1 MLEITAKEFQGPA
14 GRQFLVDAFAA
25 GGGRVISR
33 HSKNK
38 YPDRDLVLTAVEVD
52 LSEVKFI
59 PARKLYAGTLTE
71 AARAISNGIQYVHNR
86 KTGNTFKMDLV
97 TL

>member
-38 YPDRDLVLTAVEVD
+38 YPDRDLVLTAVDVCLD
-52 LSEVKFI
+52 DISFI

-71 AARAISNGIQYVHNR
+71 AARAISSGIEYVHNR
-86 KTGNTFKMDLV
+86 KTGNTFKMELV